1 MARLMFLMKGG
12 QVNGSDGNCLSGNY
26 KTTAV
31 TAIGE
36 SGRRDGSLLVLY
48 DALMLRHGYLINIH
62 PYSF

>member
-1 MARLMFLMKGG
+1 M
-12 QVNGSDGNCLSGNY
+12 NGSDGNCLSGNY

-48 DALMLRHGYLINIH
+48 DALMLHHGYLINIH